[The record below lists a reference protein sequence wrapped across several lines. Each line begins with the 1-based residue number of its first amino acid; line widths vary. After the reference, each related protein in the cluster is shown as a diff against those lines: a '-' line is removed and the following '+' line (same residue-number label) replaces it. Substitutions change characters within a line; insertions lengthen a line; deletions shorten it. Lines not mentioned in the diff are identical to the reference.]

1 MPGILKTLMKRHEEE
16 MDHVWKTF
24 RPDAAAKRSSLFGKK
39 TDDSSNSIVEW
50 INRRESTCFIC
61 NSVKNTF
68 QAYMKTFFSMYKKDV
83 DFRAQVANTKGFCSI
98 TLKFSAKV
106 PTNSF
111 PVKRKKNSMPP
122 SFL

>member
-1 MPGILKTLMKRHEEE
+1 MKRHEEE

-39 TDDSSNSIVEW
+39 TDGSSNSIVEW

-83 DFRAQVANTKGFCSI
+83 DFRAQVANTKGF
-98 TLKFSAKV
+98 SAKV

-122 SFL
+122 SSL

>member
-1 MPGILKTLMKRHEEE
+1 MFDYGNSLGNAWILKTLMKRHEEE

-68 QAYMKTFFSMYKKDV
+68 QAYMKTFFSMYKKMWIS
-83 DFRAQVANTKGFCSI
+83 RATGGKYQRILPRS
-98 TLKFSAKV
+98 L
-106 PTNSF
+106 
-111 PVKRKKNSMPP
+111 
-122 SFL
+122 